1 MNHLTQMDAVGGV
14 SDVKVFAPVIIQFIA
29 HTLARREH
37 AAFCLSPTPEPAA
50 EKIVTKS
57 VPRAR
62 PRRYLFICLSDCL
75 LGFAIWINFLCSTR
89 RTIYAGGRS
98 ECGAIGLRKSLDSLF
113 LHTKQI
119 VQLARNIPV
128 VHFL

>member
-1 MNHLTQMDAVGGV
+1 MHAVGV

-29 HTLARREH
+29 HTLARIESMH

-62 PRRYLFICLSDCL
+62 ARAAIYLSVYP
-75 LGFAIWINFLCSTR
+75 TV
-89 RTIYAGGRS
+89 Y
-98 ECGAIGLRKSLDSLF
+98 
-113 LHTKQI
+113 
-119 VQLARNIPV
+119 
-128 VHFL
+128 